1 MAPLQTCAVLCT
13 FWISWMSWLAPP
25 SCPAVYLI
33 CKGVLWSSST
43 LSAKVLY
50 SSHNP
55 KWQQQHQD
63 ELQERGG
70 SLSVIYNAL
79 NSSTLLIV
87 CITKNQT
94 WGKTNKKCHFL
105 FRFNAIESTS
115 LSLRSRLFTSGSVW
129 SRNRDYGGGWKPLQ
143 TAFINTIKEWRHEK
157 NGMRKKKGA
166 ERKEINKKR
175 TGLGETGKGR
185 KKKRGK
191 KQLMVIENR
200 HCREPNHT
208 LHIVRQTFVREA
220 GIRTAHRSGWGPLL
234 KVLCGGPAGS
244 SQDPALGER
253 QRAVWLKC
261 FLLG

>member
-1 MAPLQTCAVLCT
+1 MSLWSVSYKVFRRLQWHLYRRVQRCVH
-13 FWISWMSWLAPP
+13 
-25 SCPAVYLI
+25 PAYRGCLGWHHHRALLFI
-33 CKGVLWSSST
+33 WYAKEVLWSSST
-43 LSAKVLY
+43 VSAKVLY

-157 NGMRKKKGA
+157 RD
-166 ERKEINKKR
+166 E
-175 TGLGETGKGR
+175 GK
-185 KKKRGK
+185 KKKRE
-191 KQLMVIENR
+191 QRV
-200 HCREPNHT
+200 
-208 LHIVRQTFVREA
+208 
-220 GIRTAHRSGWGPLL
+220 
-234 KVLCGGPAGS
+234 
-244 SQDPALGER
+244 ER
-253 QRAVWLKC
+253 
-261 FLLG
+261 

>member
-1 MAPLQTCAVLCT
+1 M
-13 FWISWMSWLAPP
+13 
-25 SCPAVYLI
+25 
-33 CKGVLWSSST
+33 LWSSST

-94 WGKTNKKCHFL
+94 WCKTNKKCHFL

-143 TAFINTIKEWRHEK
+143 TAFINTIKEWCHEK
-157 NGMRKKKGA
+157 RD
-166 ERKEINKKR
+166 EKKR
-175 TGLGETGKGR
+175 SREGRNKQKCTGLGKTGKGR
-185 KKKRGK
+185 QKKRTK
-191 KQLMVIENR
+191 INTQLIVIESR
-200 HCREPNHT
+200 HFWEPNRT
-208 LHIVRQTFVREA
+208 LHVVRQTFVREA
-220 GIRTAHRSGWGPLL
+220 WIRTAHRSGWGPLL

-244 SQDPALGER
+244 SQDPTLGE
-253 QRAVWLKC
+253 QERAVWLKC

>member
-1 MAPLQTCAVLCT
+1 MLLIKSGIRKVLLSVWIIRTLYIFTHKPLQSQTMSLWSVSYEVFRRLQWHLYRRVQRCVRSAYL
-13 FWISWMSWLAPP
+13 WLSWLAPP

-33 CKGVLWSSST
+33 CKGELWSSST
-43 LSAKVLY
+43 VSAKVLY

-94 WGKTNKKCHFL
+94 RGKTNKKCHFL

-157 NGMRKKKGA
+157 RVEGGG
-166 ERKEINKKR
+166 KR
-175 TGLGETGKGR
+175 EQ
-185 KKKRGK
+185 RGK
-191 KQLMVIENR
+191 R
-200 HCREPNHT
+200 
-208 LHIVRQTFVREA
+208 
-220 GIRTAHRSGWGPLL
+220 
-234 KVLCGGPAGS
+234 
-244 SQDPALGER
+244 
-253 QRAVWLKC
+253 
-261 FLLG
+261 

>member
-1 MAPLQTCAVLCT
+1 MQRCVRSAYLWL
-13 FWISWMSWLAPP
+13 SWLAPP

-33 CKGVLWSSST
+33 CKGELWSSST
-43 LSAKVLY
+43 VSAKVLY

-94 WGKTNKKCHFL
+94 RGKTNKKCHFL

-157 NGMRKKKGA
+157 RDEGREKESNGKG
-166 ERKEINKKR
+166 RDKQKG

-185 KKKRGK
+185 GGGMHN
-191 KQLMVIENR
+191 L
-200 HCREPNHT
+200 
-208 LHIVRQTFVREA
+208 
-220 GIRTAHRSGWGPLL
+220 SLL
-234 KVLCGGPAGS
+234 KTDTAGS
-244 SQDPALGER
+244 PTTPSRSYGRPLSGSQGYGQPTARGE
-253 QRAVWLKC
+253 
-261 FLLG
+261 GHY